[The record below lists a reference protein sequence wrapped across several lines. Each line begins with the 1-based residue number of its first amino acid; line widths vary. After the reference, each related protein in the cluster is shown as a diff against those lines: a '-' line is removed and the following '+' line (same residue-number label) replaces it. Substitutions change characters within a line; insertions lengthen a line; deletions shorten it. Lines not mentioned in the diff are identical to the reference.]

1 MKNIHILVVALLTL
15 FTSCDKYLELKP
27 KDTLVVN
34 GMPEVKLMMSSY
46 LSSMIVKESFQ
57 VSYNGRKIAWPYNR
71 DLMAGFLFY
80 SDDADMMTVLSNSY
94 SKKYEP
100 EYFENKDWKG
110 FSTANRA
117 WYQLYL
123 HIGYLTSVITEAERF
138 KDEAEY
144 ATVIGE
150 ALVLRAYFA
159 FKLQQYFAPLDQEN
173 LGIPLN
179 LDLNEFRD
187 IPRRTQKEVYQ
198 IIIKDLHKALTL
210 AGYKSNWNVFHNPNI
225 IHHILAQVHMYKSAT
240 VAKEDLDWQEVEKY
254 SNEITSKYPLE
265 TSATEISA
273 SLKPA
278 NVGYFKENPFN
289 FLTIGWSIT
298 PRSNTSSLWGVGS
311 TRMMPSPE
319 LLSLYTPSDVRK
331 EAFFDV
337 KNNFNKYE
345 FKIFSV
351 EDYQV
356 LFRVAD
362 VHLMHIEAEWM
373 NGKKAEAKQR
383 LVAFIKNR
391 SAVDVAINDQDFLD
405 ILRKERRKE
414 LVAEM
419 DMRWIDMKRNRM
431 QVQRDAAGDR
441 GIGRETYMLD
451 ANDYRYTMPIPEA
464 SELNYNNIEQN
475 PGW

>member
-1 MKNIHILVVALLTL
+1 MKIIYILVAAVLTL
-15 FTSCDKYLELKP
+15 FASCDKYLELQP

-34 GMPEVKLMMSSY
+34 GMPEVKMMMSSY
-46 LSSMIVKESFQ
+46 LSSMTVKENFQ
-57 VSYNGRKIAWPYNR
+57 ISYNGRKISWPYNR

-117 WYQLYL
+117 WYQLYS

-138 KDEAEY
+138 KGEAEY

-159 FKLQQYFAPLDQEN
+159 LKLQQYFAPLDQEN

-179 LDLNEFRD
+179 LDLNEFRG
-187 IPRRTQKEVYQ
+187 IPRRNQKDVYR
-198 IIIKDLHKALTL
+198 IIIGDLHKALTL
-210 AGYKSNWNVFHNPNI
+210 GGYKSNWNVFHNPNI

-240 VAKEDLDWQEVEKY
+240 IAKEESDWQEVEKY
-254 SNEITSKYPLE
+254 SNEITLRYPLE
-265 TSATEISA
+265 ATVAEINA
-273 SLKPA
+273 TMKPA
-278 NVGYFKENPFN
+278 TIGYFKENPFN
-289 FLTIGWSIT
+289 FLTIAWSIP
-298 PRSNTSSLWGVGS
+298 PRNNTSSLWGVGS

-319 LLSLYTPSDVRK
+319 LLSLYAPSDIRK
-331 EAFFDV
+331 EAFFDA
-337 KNNFNKYE
+337 KNNFNKYV
-345 FKIFSV
+345 FKILSV

-362 VHLMHIEAEWM
+362 VHLMQIEAEWM

-391 SAVDVAINDQDFLD
+391 SSVDAAINDQDFLE

-414 LVAEM
+414 LVAEI

-431 QVQRDAAGDR
+431 SIKRDAAGDK
-441 GIGRETYMLD
+441 GIGRETYMLE

-464 SELNYNNIEQN
+464 SELNYNKIEQN